1 MINLTKELKMALSTQ
16 DVYDIISFSVDAADD
31 NGFMNS
37 FIFNRAL
44 YLFAAI
50 VLYPDQKEEYAS
62 IVAANINQA
71 WDKMVEEGIIQQMM
85 DDYPEELKMLA
96 ENGKQ
101 WFDEYSDYAQSAR
114 GLLNTIQDFSG
125 DIVKSAVEQLKN
137 ASQEAG
143 VKEVL
148 DIADKW
154 GMNNELGKEEKE
166 EVLEEKSPDSL
177 FE

>member
-85 DDYPEELKMLA
+85 DDYPEELEMLA